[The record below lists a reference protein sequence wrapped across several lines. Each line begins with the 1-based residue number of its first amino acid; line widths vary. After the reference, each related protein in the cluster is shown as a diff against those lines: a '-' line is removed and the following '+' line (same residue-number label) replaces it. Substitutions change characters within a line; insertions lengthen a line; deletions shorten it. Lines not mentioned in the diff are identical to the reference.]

1 MASKEALLQAVDEH
15 RDQLLTLLERLISFE
30 TMSPPARNTVAIQQF
45 IDAELTQ
52 DGFETKRVP
61 FYEGDELLSAQ
72 KNGSDAKNYHSLLLN
87 GHVDVAT
94 VDRDSW
100 HTDPFKLTQKGDLLF
115 GRGVSDMKGGIA
127 SFMYLFSL
135 FKQLGIDLPGDLRF
149 QSVVGEEAGEAG
161 TKTLLKNGETADF
174 AVVGDTSNM
183 NFQGQGGVITGW
195 ITLKSPHIY
204 HDGNRAAM
212 ITTGGGLKAAN
223 MVEKMMVVIQAL
235 EKLEQ
240 YWGITKSYP
249 GFAPGIDTINPAY
262 IEGGLHPAYIPSEAK
277 LWITVHFYPDEN
289 VDDITHE
296 IENQVIAAAKA
307 DPWLKDNLPTFKWGG
322 DSLLADKGE
331 VFPSLELDPHHPGM
345 QTLQKSFTEVTG
357 EQPTLGMSPSVS
369 DSGWFGYYH
378 IPAVDFGPGTME
390 QAHSDNESLSFKQ
403 LLEYT
408 RIMAAFI
415 YDWCHSKGE
424 Q

>member
-1 MASKEALLQAVDEH
+1 MASKEALLQAVDEQQ
-15 RDQLLTLLERLISFE
+15 DQLLTLLERLILFE
-30 TMSPPARNTVAIQQF
+30 TMSPPARNTAAIQQF
-45 IDAELTQ
+45 IDSELTQ

-61 FYEGDELLSAQ
+61 FYKGDELLSAQ
-72 KNGSDAKNYHSLLLN
+72 KHGSDAKNYHSLLLN

-94 VDRDSW
+94 VDRASW
-100 HTDPFKLTQKGDLLF
+100 YTDPFKLTQKGDLLF

-195 ITLKSPHIY
+195 IILKSPHIY

-223 MVEKMMVVIQAL
+223 MIEKMMVVIQAL
-235 EKLEQ
+235 EKLERF
-240 YWGITKSYP
+240 WGITKSYP

-262 IEGGLHPAYIPSEAK
+262 IQGGLHPAYIPSEAK
-277 LWITVHFYPDEN
+277 LWITVHFYPNEK

-296 IENQVIAAAKA
+296 IEAQVIAAAKA

-331 VFPSLELDPHHPGM
+331 VFPSLELDLDHPGM
-345 QTLQKSFTEVTG
+345 QSLQNSFNEVTG
-357 EQPTLGMSPSVS
+357 KQPTLGMSPSVS

-424 Q
+424 K

>member
-1 MASKEALLQAVDEH
+1 M
-15 RDQLLTLLERLISFE
+15 
-30 TMSPPARNTVAIQQF
+30 
-45 IDAELTQ
+45 
-52 DGFETKRVP
+52 
-61 FYEGDELLSAQ
+61 
-72 KNGSDAKNYHSLLLN
+72 
-87 GHVDVAT
+87 
-94 VDRDSW
+94 
-100 HTDPFKLTQKGDLLF
+100 
-115 GRGVSDMKGGIA
+115 
-127 SFMYLFSL
+127 
-135 FKQLGIDLPGDLRF
+135 
-149 QSVVGEEAGEAG
+149 
-161 TKTLLKNGETADF
+161 
-174 AVVGDTSNM
+174 
-183 NFQGQGGVITGW
+183 
-195 ITLKSPHIY
+195 
-204 HDGNRAAM
+204 
-212 ITTGGGLKAAN
+212 
-223 MVEKMMVVIQAL
+223 
-235 EKLEQ
+235 
-240 YWGITKSYP
+240 
-249 GFAPGIDTINPAY
+249 
-262 IEGGLHPAYIPSEAK
+262 
-277 LWITVHFYPDEN
+277 
-289 VDDITHE
+289 
-296 IENQVIAAAKA
+296 IAAAKS